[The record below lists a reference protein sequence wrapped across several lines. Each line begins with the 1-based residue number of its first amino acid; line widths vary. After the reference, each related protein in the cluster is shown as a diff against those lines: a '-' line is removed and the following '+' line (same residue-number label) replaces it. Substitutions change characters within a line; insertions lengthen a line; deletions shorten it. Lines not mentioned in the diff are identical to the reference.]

1 MVFASPRRHTHPKFV
16 HLIKIS
22 ALCILGAAVL
32 SGCANKIKI
41 SMAQSLVADVAKATE
56 RHDDPALVL
65 QSMPAFLLLLEGL
78 IEENPRN
85 ANLLLTATE
94 AYTSYATLIELDDR
108 ERAHKSFGRGKDF
121 GLRALHKRK
130 KLRPLLEAPFAEFS
144 TITAHLKPGDLP
156 AVFWTAS
163 AWGGW
168 ISTDLES
175 MAALADLP
183 KVIHLME
190 WVIGVDE
197 SYKHAAPHLFLG
209 VYYAALPP
217 MLGGQP
223 DRALHHFDRSLAL
236 TEGKSLMVNVLK
248 ARYYARQIFDR
259 ELHDGLLKQ
268 VLQEHDALEAS
279 DLLLQNEMAKSMARQ
294 LLEESDAFF

>member
-1 MVFASPRRHTHPKFV
+1 MASASLHRGTRPFFLH
-16 HLIKIS
+16 IAKIS
-22 ALCILGAAVL
+22 ALCFLGVVTF
-32 SGCANKIKI
+32 SGCANRIKI
-41 SMAQSLVADVAKATE
+41 SLAQSLVADVAKATE
-56 RHDDPALVL
+56 RHDDPALVV

-85 ANLLLTATE
+85 ADLLFTACE
-94 AYTSYATLIELDDR
+94 AYASYATLIELNDK
-108 ERAHKSFGRGKDF
+108 ERAHKSYGRAKEFGF
-121 GLRALHKRK
+121 RALQTHQKIA
-130 KLRPLLEAPFAEFS
+130 PLLDTPLGEFS
-144 TITAHLKPGDLP
+144 TITDLLRPRDLP
-156 AVFWTAS
+156 LVFWTAS

-168 ISTDLES
+168 ISTNLES

-197 SYKHAAPHLFLG
+197 RFKHAAPHLFLG

-223 DRALHHFDRSLAL
+223 ERALHHFDRSYEL
-236 TEGKSLMVNVLK
+236 TEGKSLMVSVLK
-248 ARYYARQIFDR
+248 ARYYARQIFDQT
-259 ELHDGLLKQ
+259 LHDKLLREA
-268 VLQEHDALEAS
+268 LNSETAPDASE
-279 DLLLQNEMAKSMARQ
+279 LLLQNELAKNMARH

>member
-1 MVFASPRRHTHPKFV
+1 MVFAIPHRRFHSTTQYI
-16 HLIKIS
+16 IKIS
-22 ALCILGAAVL
+22 ALCILGGIAF
-32 SGCANKIKI
+32 SGCANRIKI
-41 SMAQSLVADVAKATE
+41 SLAQSLVADVAQATE
-56 RHDDPALVL
+56 RHDDPALVM

-78 IEENPRN
+78 LEENPRN

-94 AYTSYATLIELDDR
+94 GYASYATLIELNDR
-108 ERAHKSFGRGKDF
+108 ERAHNSYGRAKEF

-130 KLRPLLEAPFAEFS
+130 KIRHLLGAPFTQFS
-144 TITAHLKPGDLP
+144 TITAHLKPKDLP
-156 AVFWTAS
+156 LVFWTAS

-168 ISTDLES
+168 ISTNLES

-197 SYKHAAPHLFLG
+197 GFKHAAPHLFLG

-223 DRALHHFDRSLAL
+223 DRALHHFNRSHEL
-236 TEGKSLMVNVLK
+236 TDGTSLMVHVLK

-259 ELHDGLLKQ
+259 DL
-268 VLQEHDALEAS
+268 HDALLREVLQTETAPEAS
-279 DLLLQNEMAKSMARQ
+279 DLILQNEMAKTMARQ